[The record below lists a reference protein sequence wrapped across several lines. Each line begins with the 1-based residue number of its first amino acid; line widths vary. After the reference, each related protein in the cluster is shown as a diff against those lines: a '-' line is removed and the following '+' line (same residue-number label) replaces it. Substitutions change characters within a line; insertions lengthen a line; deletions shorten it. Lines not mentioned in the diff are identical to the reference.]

1 MAAGQLPNGFN
12 NIRVTLTGLTHTW
25 AGDLTA
31 TLAAPD
37 GTSIPLF
44 ARISATTAAP
54 NGEDSDFGGTY
65 VFDDAFTTSLWTAA
79 GGVGAAVSIPAGD
92 YFPSAATNGA
102 RVALSEGLKGH
113 GMTGTWTLR
122 ITDTVSQ
129 DTGSLGSAKID
140 FTPAAA
146 GDSDGDGTPNGFDAC
161 PNDPLKTLPGGCG
174 CGVADTDT
182 DGDGTPDCNDAYF
195 TRTVTGGSIPDNTPS
210 GLQKTFNIPSGAFA
224 YGLNEI
230 KVTINGLTHSVCGDL
245 TATLIG
251 PSGTS
256 ATIFGRVGA
265 TTTTGSGDTSNF
277 NGNYVF
283 RDPSNNSLWT
293 SAQSI
298 GSTVNIP
305 AGEFYP
311 SVALTGARSNLTAA
325 FAGVA
330 TSGTWTLRI
339 ADTVANNTGSI
350 TSAVIEF
357 IAAQPIDTD
366 GDGTPDGSDGCPND
380 PAKIA
385 PGACGC
391 GVAETDSDSDGTPN
405 CVDGCPNDPAK
416 IAAGACGCGVAETD
430 SDSDG
435 TPNCVDGCPN
445 DPNKTASGACGCGSP
460 DTDVDGNGTP
470 DCSETT
476 PTVSLAVVGGNT
488 VFGAGDTLTVRVA
501 YTNPALVV
509 TQAQLS
515 ILFDASSLLAFD
527 VRQPEGSPFSQVASE
542 VVDQS
547 SGTIRYV
554 VIASGGSSGA
564 QSVAEID
571 FVVLPGASA
580 CANAGLVSFG
590 SVAGAS
596 TQLIRAAGTSI
607 PLATSALPSVR
618 ADGTPPVLAGVPNN
632 TTLSVDAGSTV
643 GAAVAEPVVGAL
655 DDCDGA
661 RVVSLSITY
670 PGGATASTW
679 PPDGVFPIGVT
690 TLAYSSTD
698 AADNTQ
704 TASRTI
710 TVLNQHLVDLSITLG
725 GDFVGASTRLMR
737 VESGGVSQT
746 TQVSMT
752 GTQGLAS
759 SIAIPVSATPPCI
772 RVKDVGHS
780 VSRVGT
786 ATDAGA
792 RWELALTLPQG
803 DSNDDDVV
811 DILDFAIF
819 VARRGATATAAG
831 VSNFNADLIV
841 NNADLSFIGVN
852 YFALGETCGG
862 IAPPTAPRERVRVV
876 DLVRAGMR
884 DLVAADIDG
893 DGWIAPS
900 DIAAFIAG
908 NGPSQPTPRPMRRP
922 LQGPTIDPIEAP

>member
-1 MAAGQLPNGFN
+1 
-12 NIRVTLTGLTHTW
+12 V
-25 AGDLTA
+25 
-31 TLAAPD
+31 
-37 GTSIPLF
+37 
-44 ARISATTAAP
+44 RI
-54 NGEDSDFGGTY
+54 
-65 VFDDAFTTSLWTAA
+65 
-79 GGVGAAVSIPAGD
+79 
-92 YFPSAATNGA
+92 
-102 RVALSEGLKGH
+102 
-113 GMTGTWTLR
+113 
-122 ITDTVSQ
+122 
-129 DTGSLGSAKID
+129 
-140 FTPAAA
+140 
-146 GDSDGDGTPNGFDAC
+146 
-161 PNDPLKTLPGGCG
+161 
-174 CGVADTDT
+174 
-182 DGDGTPDCNDAYF
+182 
-195 TRTVTGGSIPDNTPS
+195 
-210 GLQKTFNIPSGAFA
+210 
-224 YGLNEI
+224 
-230 KVTINGLTHSVCGDL
+230 
-245 TATLIG
+245 
-251 PSGTS
+251 
-256 ATIFGRVGA
+256 
-265 TTTTGSGDTSNF
+265 
-277 NGNYVF
+277 
-283 RDPSNNSLWT
+283 
-293 SAQSI
+293 
-298 GSTVNIP
+298 
-305 AGEFYP
+305 
-311 SVALTGARSNLTAA
+311 
-325 FAGVA
+325 
-330 TSGTWTLRI
+330 
-339 ADTVANNTGSI
+339 
-350 TSAVIEF
+350 
-357 IAAQPIDTD
+357 
-366 GDGTPDGSDGCPND
+366 
-380 PAKIA
+380 
-385 PGACGC
+385 
-391 GVAETDSDSDGTPN
+391 
-405 CVDGCPNDPAK
+405 
-416 IAAGACGCGVAETD
+416 
-430 SDSDG
+430 
-435 TPNCVDGCPN
+435 
-445 DPNKTASGACGCGSP
+445 
-460 DTDVDGNGTP
+460 
-470 DCSETT
+470 
-476 PTVSLAVVGGNT
+476 
-488 VFGAGDTLTVRVA
+488 A

-527 VRQPEGSPFSQVASE
+527 VRQPEGSPFSQVANE

-607 PLATSALPSVR
+607 PLATSALPAVR

-661 RVVSLSITY
+661 RIVSLSITY

-725 GDFVGASTRLMR
+725 GDFIGASTRLMR

-819 VARRGATATAAG
+819 VARRGSTTTAAG

-852 YFALGETCGG
+852 YFAQGETCGG
-862 IAPPTAPRERVRVV
+862 VAPPTAPRACVRVV

-893 DGWIAPS
+893 DGWVAPS

-908 NGPSQPTPRPMRRP
+908 NGPSQPMPRPMRRP
-922 LQGPTIDPIEAP
+922 LQGPTIDPIEAPE